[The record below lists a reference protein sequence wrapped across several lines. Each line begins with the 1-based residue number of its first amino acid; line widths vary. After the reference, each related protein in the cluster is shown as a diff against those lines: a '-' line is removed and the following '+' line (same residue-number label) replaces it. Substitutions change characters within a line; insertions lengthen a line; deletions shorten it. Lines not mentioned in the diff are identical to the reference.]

1 MRHEYLSVY
10 QLENDTINSNTINV
24 DTITV
29 GGGGYL
35 MATHDF
41 ASDGKSSGST
51 YALFDI
57 TGAVRVKLL
66 PVCRTNLVSKAGNN
80 DSKLH
85 LLNGASEW
93 IKTTTCADI
102 DAGECWVTCA
112 AAGIL
117 KQINKSVMLD
127 KIVAAEDDIS
137 IMIESEAMTTGI
149 LDFHL
154 WWEPISDGAEV
165 TVA

>member
-24 DTITV
+24 DEINV

-35 MATHDF
+35 MASHNF
-41 ASDGKSSGST
+41 AADGKTSGST
-51 YALFDI
+51 YAMFDI
-57 TGAVRVKLL
+57 TGDVRVRVL
-66 PVCRTNLVSKAGNN
+66 PVVRTNLVSKAGNT

-85 LLNGASEW
+85 LYAGDTHLLT
-93 IKTTTCADI
+93 TTTCADL

-117 KQINKSVMLD
+117 KCIATSAILD
-127 KIVAAEDDIS
+127 RVIAGEDDIS
-137 IMIESEAMTTGI
+137 IMIESESMTTGI
-149 LDFHL
+149 LDIHL
-154 WWEPISDGAEV
+154 WWEPISDGAAV